1 MGIEIIQEGNLN
13 LLEHVAKKMP
23 AFLKSRG
30 KKIQEKVA
38 KRFLKELKRNWRNKK
53 LGLAPLSAAY
63 LAHKK
68 REGLD
73 RRILLATR
81 ELIGSLQVQRL
92 EESGAHVVAPPKG
105 QRHTSTGILLEDLL
119 KVIEFGSPS
128 RNIPPR
134 PILRKT
140 AEAVKEELIKLI
152 KEEFEKEAREYF
164 EGK

>member
-1 MGIEIIQEGNLN
+1 M
-13 LLEHVAKKMP
+13 
-23 AFLKSRG
+23 
-30 KKIQEKVA
+30 
-38 KRFLKELKRNWRNKK
+38 
-53 LGLAPLSAAY
+53 
-63 LAHKK
+63 
-68 REGLD
+68 D